1 MGQASLAATLLLQK
15 KINCAIGLVSMGGDT
30 NDKHVFVIADA
41 NQQLSKIGA
50 EISSLGDVL
59 IVDPWIVLKCE
70 SLGEPIQHGV
80 FKPQAF
86 SALMSKVGYAKKLS
100 FVSYIESPFV

>member
-1 MGQASLAATLLLQK
+1 MQ
-15 KINCAIGLVSMGGDT
+15 
-30 NDKHVFVIADA
+30 
-41 NQQLSKIGA
+41 A